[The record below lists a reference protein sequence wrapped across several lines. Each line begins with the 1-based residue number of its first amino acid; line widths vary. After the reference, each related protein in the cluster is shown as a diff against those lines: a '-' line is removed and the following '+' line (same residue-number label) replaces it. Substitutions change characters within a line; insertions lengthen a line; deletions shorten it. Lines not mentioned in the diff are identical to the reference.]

1 MIDADELQRR
11 VADALPGSRITIRD
25 MVGDGDHYE
34 MIVVSA
40 AFEGKNTL
48 QRHRLV
54 YEPLKGILGGALH
67 ALALRTLAPGEADG
81 TATPA

>member
-1 MIDADELQRR
+1 MIDADELRRR
-11 VADALPGSRITIRD
+11 VGEALPGASITIRD

-34 MIVVSA
+34 MVVVSA

-54 YEPLKGILGGALH
+54 YEPLKGILGGSLH
-67 ALALRTLAPGEADG
+67 ALALKTLAPSEDEA
-81 TATPA
+81 ARRPA

>member
-1 MIDADELQRR
+1 MIDAEELRRR
-11 VADALPGSRITIRD
+11 VGEALPGSRITIRD

-34 MIVVSA
+34 MTVVSA

-54 YEPLKGILGGALH
+54 YAPLKDILGGTLH
-67 ALALRTLAPGEADG
+67 ALALKTLAPGEADE
-81 TATPA
+81 TPGPA